1 MARDSKV
8 GQGQQGERVLRLL
21 TLLGLLVMLTGCAE
35 LSRHPVP
42 LADGPRAVIPDMP
55 AVRAWATVPSPA
67 MERDF
72 ALSFT
77 QEKPGTFARRADG
90 RIVYPQLAL
99 SGGGPNGAFGAGF
112 LKGWTESGQRPVF
125 KIVTGVSTGAMMAP
139 FAFLGPAYD
148 ERIEH
153 FYTTTATQD
162 IFSMPRSVLGQLMQ
176 LLRGEAVADSAP
188 LAALIASDLDMA
200 LLQRIAA
207 AHAEGRR
214 LYIGTVD
221 LDSQRFVV
229 WNMGLIAQAGTPQAL
244 KLFRDV
250 VLASA
255 SVPLAVQ
262 PVFFDVDVDGR
273 RYDEMHVDGAVGAR
287 VFYNGGLFRTSVVRQ
302 RELALPTYEDVYIIH
317 NGQLSAQAEQTER
330 TLRAIGQRTLR
341 ALSLGA
347 TSGDLFRIYL
357 HTVAEDAGFHWVT
370 MPDGI
375 EVRGDEL
382 FDPAKMRQLY
392 SVGYAMARNGP
403 RWETRPPAFERVMGG
418 DR

>member
-1 MARDSKV
+1 MLRL
-8 GQGQQGERVLRLL
+8 LRLL
-21 TLLGLLVMLTGCAE
+21 TTVLILGGCAGLE
-35 LSRHPVP
+35 RNPVP
-42 LADGPRAVIPDMP
+42 LADGARATIPGMP
-55 AVRAWATVPSPA
+55 DVRAWAAAPSEA

-72 ALSFT
+72 ALSFR
-77 QEKPGTFARRADG
+77 QERPGTFVRRADG
-90 RIVYPQLAL
+90 RTVYPQLAL

-139 FAFLGPAYD
+139 FAFLGSAYD

-162 IFSMPRSVLGQLMQ
+162 VFSMPRSLLLQV
-176 LLRGEAVADSAP
+176 LRGEAVVDSAP

-214 LYIGTVD
+214 LYVGTVD
-221 LDSQRFVV
+221 LDAQRFVV

-244 KLFRDV
+244 QLFRDV

-262 PVFFDVDVDGR
+262 PVFFEVDVDGR
-273 RYDEMHVDGAVGAR
+273 RYDEMHVDGAVGLR

-302 RELALPTYEDVYIIH
+302 RAIEQNTYEDVYIIH
-317 NGQLSAQAEQTER
+317 NGQLSPQAEHTDR
-330 TLRAIGQRTLR
+330 TLRAIANRTLR

-357 HTVAEDAGFHWVT
+357 QTGAEDAGFHWVT
-370 MPDGI
+370 MPDGV
-375 EVRGDEL
+375 ELRGDEL
-382 FDPAKMRQLY
+382 FDPLRMRELFAL
-392 SVGYAMARNGP
+392 GYEMARQGP
-403 RWETRPPAFERVMGG
+403 HWQTRPPGYARVLGG
-418 DR
+418 NR

>member
-1 MARDSKV
+1 M
-8 GQGQQGERVLRLL
+8 LRLP
-21 TLLGLLVMLTGCAE
+21 TLLTTLLVLPALLSGCAG
-35 LSRHPVP
+35 LTRNPVP

-55 AVRAWATVPSPA
+55 DVRAWATVPSEA

-72 ALSFT
+72 ALSFK
-77 QEKPGTFARRADG
+77 QERPGTFVRRADG

-112 LKGWTESGQRPVF
+112 LKGWSESGQRPVF
-125 KIVTGVSTGAMMAP
+125 KIVTGVSTGAMIAP
-139 FAFLGPAYD
+139 FAFLGSAYD
-148 ERIEH
+148 QRIQH

-162 IFSMPRSVLGQLMQ
+162 VFSMPRSMLLQV
-176 LLRGEAVADSAP
+176 LRGEAVADSSP
-188 LAALIASDLDMA
+188 LAALIASDLDMP

-221 LDSQRFVV
+221 LDAQRFVV

-273 RYDEMHVDGAVGAR
+273 RYDEMHVDGAVGTR
-287 VFYNGGLFRTSVVRQ
+287 VFYNGGLFRTSVVRK
-302 RELALPTYEDVYIIH
+302 RELAHETYEDVYIIH
-317 NGQLSAQAEQTER
+317 NGQLSAQAEHTDR
-330 TLRAIGQRTLR
+330 TLRAIGLRTLR

-357 HTVAEDAGFHWVT
+357 QTGAEDAGFHWVT
-370 MPDGI
+370 MPDGV

-382 FDPAKMRQLY
+382 FDPAKMRQLFTL
-392 SVGYAMARNGP
+392 GYELAHKGP
-403 RWETRPPAFERVMGG
+403 RWETRPPAYERVMGNP
-418 DR
+418 R

>member
-1 MARDSKV
+1 M
-8 GQGQQGERVLRLL
+8 LRLL
-21 TLLGLLVMLTGCAE
+21 TLATSVLILGGCAG
-35 LSRHPVP
+35 LSRNPVP
-42 LADGPRAVIPDMP
+42 LADGARATIPGMP
-55 AVRAWATVPSPA
+55 DVRAWAGVPSEA

-72 ALSFT
+72 ALSFA
-77 QEKPGTFARRADG
+77 QERPGAFVRRADG
-90 RIVYPQLAL
+90 RTVYPQLAL

-112 LKGWTESGQRPVF
+112 LKGWSETGQRPIF
-125 KIVTGVSTGAMMAP
+125 KIVTGVSTGAMIAP
-139 FAFLGPAYD
+139 FAFLGSAYD
-148 ERIEH
+148 DRIEH
-153 FYTTTATQD
+153 FYTTTATRD
-162 IFSMPRSVLGQLMQ
+162 VFSMPPSLLLQ

-200 LLQRIAA
+200 LMQQIAA

-221 LDSQRFVV
+221 LDAQRFVV
-229 WNMGLIAQAGTPQAL
+229 WNMGLIAQAGTAQAL
-244 KLFRDV
+244 QLFRDI

-262 PVFFDVDVDGR
+262 PVFFDVEVDGR

-302 RELALPTYEDVYIIH
+302 RVLARDAYEDVYIIH
-317 NGQLSAQAEQTER
+317 NGQLSPQAEHTDR

-357 HTVAEDAGFHWVT
+357 QTDVEDAGFHWVT
-370 MPDGI
+370 MPDGV

-382 FDPAKMRQLY
+382 FDPARMRQLFAL
-392 SVGYAMARNGP
+392 GYAKAREGP
-403 RWETRPPAFERVMGG
+403 RWETQPPAFQRLLKGAK
-418 DR
+418 